1 MPDVSEKV
9 YQLSLQLHS
18 ERILD
23 KRAAVQPEVDK
34 IHAAQEEYFKF
45 QDVVTK
51 QKKFEKDKARLEKD
65 ATYALATAKNC
76 QDKAGTGGPDF

>member
-1 MPDVSEKV
+1 MP
-9 YQLSLQLHS
+9 S

-23 KRAAVQPEVDK
+23 KRAAVQPEVDR

-45 QDVVTK
+45 QDILTK

-76 QDKAGTGGPDF
+76 LDKSGSGGAEF